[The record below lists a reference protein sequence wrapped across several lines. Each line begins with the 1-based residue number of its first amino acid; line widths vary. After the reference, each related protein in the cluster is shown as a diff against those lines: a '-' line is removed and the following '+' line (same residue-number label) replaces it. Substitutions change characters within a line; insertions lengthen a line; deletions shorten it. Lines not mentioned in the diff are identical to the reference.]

1 MKAPL
6 PCLRWGGVPPITPQ
20 RLDRWPGRRRP
31 WLQQVRP
38 LRAPTAAAAGARPPT
53 VYRFEQP
60 WRPSGRKCPRG
71 LGPWGVATFN
81 LNTLEGGHHILFLS
95 QYPQPGGG
103 NSHDDRTGRIG
114 ARPSMGQGR
123 SGASAHHDGAHNC
136 RGRAL
141 SVGGAT
147 HHCGRA
153 GSGLTGRA
161 GRLRPVV
168 PPAGASVVAGAGLDQ
183 ATIRPALIRLALT
196 LGAAGQPVVALD
208 TPRLGPWEV
217 WLAGIVVAG
226 RTLPIGWAVIP

>member
-1 MKAPL
+1 MPGLFYIREL
-6 PCLRWGGVPPITPQ
+6 PQ
-20 RLDRWPGRRRP
+20 AADRDDLHGCNSRRRGGFVK
-31 WLQQVRP
+31 LLRLRLSAGEQVPFPGPTYPSGGP
-38 LRAPTAAAAGARPPT
+38 LRARDSAHSPN
-53 VYRFEQP
+53 RFLIS
-60 WRPSGRKCPRG
+60 WRYADAESRCRLGRKCWTIESSVANFAQEVMKG
-71 LGPWGVATFN
+71 QWPWGVATFN

-153 GSGLTGRA
+153 G
-161 GRLRPVV
+161 RLRPVV
-168 PPAGASVVAGAGLDQ
+168 PPAPSSRGG
-183 ATIRPALIRLALT
+183 
-196 LGAAGQPVVALD
+196 
-208 TPRLGPWEV
+208 
-217 WLAGIVVAG
+217 
-226 RTLPIGWAVIP
+226 